1 VLLFKVSFFQNT
13 EALLSATASHF
24 KNMRYDEMK
33 KKKQEG
39 FFLFLILKFKHI
51 CVNKLISNH
60 ESFLN
65 CIFLKHQL
73 IKFIKINIVFSL
85 LI

>member
-33 KKKQEG
+33 KKKQES
-39 FFLFLILKFKHI
+39 KTTHTVE
-51 CVNKLISNH
+51 CNASD
-60 ESFLN
+60 
-65 CIFLKHQL
+65 
-73 IKFIKINIVFSL
+73 
-85 LI
+85 